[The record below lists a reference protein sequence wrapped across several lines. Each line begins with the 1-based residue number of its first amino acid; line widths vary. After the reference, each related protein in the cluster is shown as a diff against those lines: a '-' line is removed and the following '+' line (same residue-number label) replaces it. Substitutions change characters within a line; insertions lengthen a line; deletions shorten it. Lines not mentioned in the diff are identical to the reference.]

1 MHFKIKI
8 LIFLLSVYSF
18 SQDKVIIKQS
28 DFLQNYSENN
38 INFDMFCGNVIAQY
52 KNHKLYC
59 DTIFISKDGKY
70 IRAGSKKYSKIRD
83 NDGAKIQ
90 SKKIEFFKNDTIINF
105 IDQVLFK
112 KKENKIKTN
121 YLIYNPE
128 KKIIYYK
135 NGGEILDKKNTITSL
150 NGIYHIN
157 DEFGQFSDNVNI
169 KTNNYNIKSNSID
182 LDNKNDIIF

>member
-8 LIFLLSVYSF
+8 LIFLLLIYSF

-70 IRAGSKKYSKIRD
+70 IRAEVKNILKLETMMEQEFNQKKLSFLKM
-83 NDGAKIQ
+83 
-90 SKKIEFFKNDTIINF
+90 
-105 IDQVLFK
+105 
-112 KKENKIKTN
+112 
-121 YLIYNPE
+121 
-128 KKIIYYK
+128 
-135 NGGEILDKKNTITSL
+135 IL
-150 NGIYHIN
+150 
-157 DEFGQFSDNVNI
+157 
-169 KTNNYNIKSNSID
+169 
-182 LDNKNDIIF
+182 

>member
-121 YLIYNPE
+121 
-128 KKIIYYK
+128 
-135 NGGEILDKKNTITSL
+135 
-150 NGIYHIN
+150 
-157 DEFGQFSDNVNI
+157 
-169 KTNNYNIKSNSID
+169 
-182 LDNKNDIIF
+182 